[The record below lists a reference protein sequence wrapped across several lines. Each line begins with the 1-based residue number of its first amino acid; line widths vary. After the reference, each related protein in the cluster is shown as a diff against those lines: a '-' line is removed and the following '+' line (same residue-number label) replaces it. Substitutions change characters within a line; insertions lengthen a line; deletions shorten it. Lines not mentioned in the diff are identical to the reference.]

1 MCFSYELV
9 ARSEDFTA
17 PGAGARLP
25 PIKLKKLE
33 KRRSKHRAKTPSNE
47 LAIVE
52 KLEKAEERRKVS
64 DRSST
69 TMPQQFCV
77 LGGNENATHLP
88 AFALHLHEK
97 YTHSW
102 RDIRHGCAPLDL
114 TRVQ

>member
-33 KRRSKHRAKTPSNE
+33 KRRSKHRAKTPNNE

-64 DRSST
+64 AC
-69 TMPQQFCV
+69 PQPYFVHSRDTSATHFECFCV
-77 LGGNENATHLP
+77 ALAQETHDRGVTLV
-88 AFALHLHEK
+88 AAAHYLTL
-97 YTHSW
+97 
-102 RDIRHGCAPLDL
+102 RACAIIL
-114 TRVQ
+114 

>member
-17 PGAGARLP
+17 PGAGSRLP

-64 DRSST
+64 DHCPTAILAFLEGNKIRR
-69 TMPQQFCV
+69 FCV
-77 LGGNENATHLP
+77 
-88 AFALHLHEK
+88 ALVLE
-97 YTHSW
+97 TCLW
-102 RDIRHGCAPLDL
+102 RDISRDCAPLDL
-114 TRVQ
+114 TRVRRSPPRL

>member
-33 KRRSKHRAKTPSNE
+33 KRRSKHRAKTPNNE

-64 DRSST
+64 ACPQPYIFYIQVRRISS
-69 TMPQQFCV
+69 
-77 LGGNENATHLP
+77 
-88 AFALHLHEK
+88 AFALHLHK
-97 YTHSW
+97 KHTTVAWH
-102 RDIRHGCAPLDL
+102 
-114 TRVQ
+114 